1 MPRRY
6 YSSTAA
12 QTTLNGSI
20 NNLTSTI
27 VVTATTGFPASY
39 PFTLLIDPDTVNEEV
54 VTVTAAAG
62 TTLTVTR
69 GADGT
74 SGVAH
79 SSGAVVKHGVSA
91 RDFDEPNAH
100 VNASS
105 GVHGL
110 TGSVVG
116 TSDSQT
122 LTNKTLTTPTIGS
135 FANAAHNH
143 ADAAG
148 GGQITVAA
156 ISDIASTYAPKN
168 ATLNAQTDSYT
179 LVLADASK
187 VVEMNKATANN
198 LTVPPNADVAFPVG
212 CQVTILQTGAGQT
225 TLVAGSGVTINSAG
239 GYLKLASQ
247 WSAVTLV
254 KRATNTWVALGALVA

>member
-20 NNLTSTI
+20 NNSTSTL

-54 VTVTAAAG
+54 VSVTAGSG

-105 GVHGL
+105 AVHGL

-122 LTNKTLTTPTIGS
+122 LTNKTINGASNTLTVPQSQVTDLVTDLAGKAPLNLS
-135 FANAAHNH
+135 F
-143 ADAAG
+143 
-148 GGQITVAA
+148 
-156 ISDIASTYAPKN
+156 
-168 ATLNAQTDSYT
+168 NAQTGTSYT

-187 VVEMNKATANN
+187 QVEMNNASGNT
-198 LTVPPNADVAFPVG
+198 LTVPPNSSVAFPTGTSIIV
-212 CQVTILQTGAGQT
+212 VQTGAGQT
-225 TLVAGSGVTINSAG
+225 TIAAGVGVTVNSTPG
-239 GYLKLASQ
+239 LKLRAQ
-247 WSAVTLV
+247 WSTATLI
-254 KRATNTWVALGALVA
+254 KRATDTWLLVGDTSA